1 VKIRCR
7 KAGIAIHQDNERIRG
22 LLLASIQIAEHMEE
36 SGSIQDQVAQMMQRM
51 RQQAENLSDGAGP
64 VSAEFSDEIAQV
76 EQIVDR
82 LRQHER
88 EAYGEET
95 DDNPA
100 RYESQSLEAQLDQSQ
115 AYHEKV
121 DFKSLKKIKENLE
134 QIRSISG
141 S

>member
-1 VKIRCR
+1 
-7 KAGIAIHQDNERIRG
+7 
-22 LLLASIQIAEHMEE
+22 MEE
-36 SGSIQDQVAQMMQRM
+36 SGSTQDQVAQIMQKM
-51 RQQAENLSDGAGP
+51 RQQVENLSDGAGP
-64 VSAEFSDEIAQV
+64 VSAEFSDKIAQV